1 MENNIENKEMT
12 AQQSL
17 NLISEMMNNSRKSIL
32 SKNGKHFILW
42 GALLTIVSFVIY
54 ELWHTTGNPNWN
66 LLWLAM
72 PIIGFPIVK
81 IISKKD
87 TEIPQNIISR
97 QISGLW
103 LAYCTFVMVVFVAS
117 VFFLKPMQMNLSL
130 IIVLLLGFTECIS
143 GIMLKNWTIIISG
156 FILGVG
162 GAFAATLI
170 QSAEQLLM
178 FTIGG
183 LVIMVTGLIVKS
195 QYK

>member
-17 NLISEMMNNSRKSIL
+17 NLISEMMNNNRKSIL

-103 LAYCTFVMVVFVAS
+103 LAYCAFVMVVFVAS

-143 GIMLKNWTIIISG
+143 GIMLKNRTIIISG

-183 LVIMVTGLIVKS
+183 LVIIVTGLIVKS

>member
-72 PIIGFPIVK
+72 PIIGFPMVK

-87 TEIPQNIISR
+87 AEIPQNIISR
-97 QISGLW
+97 QISG
-103 LAYCTFVMVVFVAS
+103 Y
-117 VFFLKPMQMNLSL
+117 PRHRL
-130 IIVLLLGFTECIS
+130 IPRPACFCHFSILLVKGTVLLTFFAPKNNARTEAYPRGTMFPSEQELRSAYERIS
-143 GIMLKNWTIIISG
+143 FSS
-156 FILGVG
+156 V
-162 GAFAATLI
+162 
-170 QSAEQLLM
+170 LL
-178 FTIGG
+178 TSTKPSPRI
-183 LVIMVTGLIVKS
+183 
-195 QYK
+195 

>member
-1 MENNIENKEMT
+1 
-12 AQQSL
+12 
-17 NLISEMMNNSRKSIL
+17 
-32 SKNGKHFILW
+32 
-42 GALLTIVSFVIY
+42 
-54 ELWHTTGNPNWN
+54 
-66 LLWLAM
+66 
-72 PIIGFPIVK
+72 
-81 IISKKD
+81 
-87 TEIPQNIISR
+87 
-97 QISGLW
+97 
-103 LAYCTFVMVVFVAS
+103 
-117 VFFLKPMQMNLSL
+117 MNLSL